1 MINHI
6 RPHSPSLFTLTP
18 STGTHPLDRTCFV
31 SLFFIFLCH
40 TSFWNPSM
48 WLHISVFIT
57 FYRKVMWTPWKSS
70 CSSTI
75 YLKQSS
81 LLLKIELLW
90 YLSWKLGWVYNR
102 KSILGFI
109 FFPLVYLLILVIG
122 WLLFSCK
129 TMFWSP

>member
-1 MINHI
+1 
-6 RPHSPSLFTLTP
+6 
-18 STGTHPLDRTCFV
+18 LDRTCFV

-102 KSILGFI
+102 KSILGLY
-109 FFPLVYLLILVIG
+109 FFHWYICWFLLLVDFYSLAKQCFEVLNLPVPQNVTLVGNMVTTDIIN
-122 WLLFSCK
+122 
-129 TMFWSP
+129 